1 SGSLA
6 ATGNGGDPEA
16 SITVASTGAVVAGG
30 TINAGAGGVAIDAGG
45 HVILGGALVAG
56 SLDVPSSGSAQE
68 GTLRRQAVSGPTTVE
83 AVGDIA
89 LNRPT
94 NFFAGTVTLEG
105 GTASI
110 LNNGT
115 LFLGAVNV
123 DSLTADAATIVLQD
137 DVTSTGSQ
145 IYAAAVELGND
156 VDLKAGADVVFVST
170 LDGAQQLSIVADGH
184 VGISGAVDV
193 GELSI
198 DAGTFSAG
206 AGMRTSRDLSLSV
219 LFSGIGQ
226 LGAFEVGGESNFDA
240 GARLI
245 DLTHANNDFGG

>member
-1 SGSLA
+1 
-6 ATGNGGDPEA
+6 
-16 SITVASTGAVVAGG
+16 
-30 TINAGAGGVAIDAGG
+30 
-45 HVILGGALVAG
+45 
-56 SLDVPSSGSAQE
+56 
-68 GTLRRQAVSGPTTVE
+68 
-83 AVGDIA
+83 
-89 LNRPT
+89 
-94 NFFAGTVTLEG
+94 
-105 GTASI
+105 
-110 LNNGT
+110 
-115 LFLGAVNV
+115 LGAVNV

-206 AGMRTSRDLSLSV
+206 AGMRTSGDLSLSV

-245 DLTHANNDFGG
+245 DLTHANNDFGGAVSLAGGTVSINDAGALELGTLSTGDLNATSDGTLDLGSGIVAGNLQANSDGEAITQSGALSVSGTSTLNAGGASITLTEGGNDFGGAVSLTGGVVSISDDNALTLGTLSAGSLT